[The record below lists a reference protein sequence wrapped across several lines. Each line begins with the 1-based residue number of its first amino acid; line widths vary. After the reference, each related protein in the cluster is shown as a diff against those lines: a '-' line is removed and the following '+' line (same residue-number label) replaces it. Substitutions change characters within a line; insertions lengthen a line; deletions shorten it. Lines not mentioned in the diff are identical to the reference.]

1 MHSSGFRFAMV
12 STLALVAGF
21 APGCSNDDETQVE
34 VGLGA
39 SQPAAPAGDEPSAEL
54 SPAVLVVGFV
64 PGVDSA
70 NLYAAALPELPTGD
84 VEYSGYREF
93 SASEAYM
100 YTSGGYVFFW
110 NGEDRTMTRFS
121 VDADYQLV
129 DGPTISFANQI
140 PGSSHHTFISPT
152 RAYTLSR
159 DLDQVLVWNPET
171 MEITG
176 SIPITLPDRPATMV
190 SFPYY
195 SPGVVVGDRVI
206 WDIVTVDETN
216 NVPFRNTTLAIASTL
231 SDEPVRFIEDGRCV
245 GGGGGRADAE
255 GNYYVRAGAL
265 WGQYAAYGAGS
276 EGVRTCL
283 LRARAGEDSFD
294 PDYLLDFQELTG
306 TYVNYPW
313 YHVEGSRYLALAWD
327 PALPLPSLDE
337 FYAPDTSALFRPLLV
352 DIDARTAVP
361 YPDLAGGKVISSDE
375 FTIDGVSYYQF
386 SQTGYAVD
394 DGSTDIV
401 ELRPEGIVQ
410 RFHVPGSIWQLA
422 RIR

>member
-1 MHSSGFRFAMV
+1 M
-12 STLALVAGF
+12 
-21 APGCSNDDETQVE
+21 
-34 VGLGA
+34 
-39 SQPAAPAGDEPSAEL
+39 AAPAPSSPDGDAPSAEL

-84 VEYSGYREF
+84 VDYSGYREF

-121 VDADYQLV
+121 VGADYQLL

-176 SIPITLPDRPATMV
+176 SIAMTFPERPATMV

-195 SPGVVVGDRVI
+195 SPAVVARDRVI

-216 NVPFRNTTLAIASTL
+216 NVPYPSTTLAIASTTG
-231 SDEPVRFIEDGRCV
+231 DEPVRFIEDERCV
-245 GGGGGRADAE
+245 GGGGGRADAD

-276 EGVRTCL
+276 ESVRTCL
-283 LRARAGEDSFD
+283 LRVRAGEDGFD
-294 PDYLLDFQELTG
+294 SDYLLDFQELTG

-313 YHVEGSRYLALAWD
+313 YHVEGSRYLALVWD
-327 PALPLPSLDE
+327 PARPLPSLDE
-337 FYAPDTSALFRPLLV
+337 FYSPDTSALFRPLLV
-352 DIDARTAVP
+352 DVDARTAVA
-361 YPDLAGGKVISSDE
+361 YPDLTGGKVISSDE

-386 SQTGYAVD
+386 SQTGYGVD
-394 DGSTDIV
+394 NGSTDIV
-401 ELRPEGIVQ
+401 ELRPEGIVP